1 MIRGG
6 VGVYAPF
13 ARDYSVF
20 IVFLSVMIFLLFRE
34 INITSSVINVVAKN
48 VIVIYLFKGTVRTV
62 IASKLN
68 IVQI

>member
-1 MIRGG
+1 M
-6 VGVYAPF
+6 YAPF